1 MATQLQIDQM
11 TITEKLRVM
20 EELWQDLRTSAGAVP
35 VPQWHKDVLDEREQL
50 IESGD
55 AQFEDWDI
63 AKTRITEQTS

>member
-1 MATQLQIDQM
+1 MSTQLQIDQM

-20 EELWQDLRTSAGAVP
+20 EELWEDLRTRAGAVP

-55 AQFEDWDI
+55 AQFEDWDT
-63 AKTRITEQTS
+63 AKKRITEQTS